1 MNAIARISAT
11 PLAARLA
18 DFMMDWRERR
28 DERRALRNFDES
40 LSRDLDLIRTDIR
53 RGYRRMRFTRSWQ
66 MM

>member
-53 RGYRRMRFTRSWQ
+53 RGYRRMRFTRSW
-66 MM
+66 